1 MYQRDLVTGHVP
13 VLGRPTCFAAEVP
26 VDLVITESGL
36 AGHETPPALL
46 GVLAARQ
53 FCGDEANRWETVI
66 ESQSTTAVPSLYNP
80 LEIKPR

>member
-13 VLGRPTCFAAEVP
+13 VLGRPTRFAAEVP

-36 AGHETPPALL
+36 AGHVTPPALL
-46 GVLAARQ
+46 DVLAARQ
-53 FCGDEANRWETVI
+53 FCGDEANRCETVI
-66 ESQSTTAVPSLYNP
+66 ESQPPTTAPSLYDP